1 MYRSGDFDRQEWR
14 GHLDFT
20 FACTCRI
27 GLAAGS
33 SDVGAGRNGR
43 WSFVHHGRLNR
54 YPLQHPIQTIVLS
67 LYTFLAFNTNLFSAY
82 QKVMEVHP
90 FGVESVVAARH
101 AQDVQ
106 DAIKPIAPEDI
117 QTVFG
122 SDVGR

>member
-1 MYRSGDFDRQEWR
+1 
-14 GHLDFT
+14 
-20 FACTCRI
+20 
-27 GLAAGS
+27 
-33 SDVGAGRNGR
+33 
-43 WSFVHHGRLNR
+43 
-54 YPLQHPIQTIVLS
+54 
-67 LYTFLAFNTNLFSAY
+67 
-82 QKVMEVHP
+82 MEVHP